1 MLGDRFYELIRFR
14 QTEDLVDVQFF
25 AQETHYC
32 VGQKNQGVLSFM
44 ALKEKGKATRQLA
57 FQGGCVFKT

>member
-14 QTEDLVDVQFF
+14 QTEDLVDVQFI

-32 VGQKNQGVLSFM
+32 VGQKKRGVPSFM
-44 ALKEKGKATRQLA
+44 ALKEKQKTTRQLA
-57 FQGGCVFKT
+57 VQEGCLFKT